1 MDTQE
6 KKYDRE
12 YIYPLLKKVLIG
24 SLSTHDNGAIRSRYL
39 VFACDAGLR
48 NFYLITHKLTEKIG
62 QIEKNPNAA
71 LCVLSTGEKL
81 DDYSEII
88 ASGSI
93 RILSDFNDPA
103 VQEGFKYLSEKSAM
117 LSMMQKGG
125 SLGDYKMLKLEC
137 SEIVF
142 RVYRDILKN
151 APKTVIRNMP

>member
-1 MDTQE
+1 M
-6 KKYDRE
+6 
-12 YIYPLLKKVLIG
+12 
-24 SLSTHDNGAIRSRYL
+24 
-39 VFACDAGLR
+39 
-48 NFYLITHKLTEKIG
+48 
-62 QIEKNPNAA
+62 
-71 LCVLSTGEKL
+71 LSTGEKL

-103 VQEGFKYLSEKSAM
+103 VQEGFKYVSEKSAM